1 MPVASPATQ
10 WMVEP
15 VPCFHKGLMKVSCSP
30 GQVAALGAPGMLV
43 EIDVIAA
50 GAPPA
55 SAQR

>member
-1 MPVASPATQ
+1 
-10 WMVEP
+10 MVEP